1 MSKND
6 HNLNASN
13 PSSAARQTINQ
24 HGDQSEF

>member
-6 HNLNASN
+6 YNLNASN
-13 PSSAARQTINQ
+13 PSSAARQTTKQ